1 MAGLTTLAMP
11 NYRQKNEFNLPDLPS
26 LLNTNPQ
33 QLQDMLRRIQLSG
46 GGGVSDSGLR
56 YGGRVGGNI
65 PLSNDSSLNAGVS
78 GYGYDDKVVPT
89 GLDVAYNFGKN
100 TVGGNYKENNYV
112 EGIDPR
118 TFLDTGK
125 LLQLF
130 YSRQF

>member
-1 MAGLTTLAMP
+1 MAGLTTLAIP

-26 LLNTNPQ
+26 LLNTNPE

-46 GGGVSDSGLR
+46 RGGVSDYGLS

-65 PLSNDSSLNAGVS
+65 PLSDDSSLNAGVS

-100 TVGGNYKENNYV
+100 TVGGSYKENNYV
-112 EGIDPR
+112 QGADDKAFI
-118 TFLDTGK
+118 DTGK

>member
-1 MAGLTTLAMP
+1 MAGLSTLAMP

-26 LLNTNPQ
+26 LLNTNPE
-33 QLQDMLRRIQLSG
+33 QLQDMLSRIQLNAR
-46 GGGVSDSGLR
+46 GGVNDYGLS

-65 PLSNDSSLNAGVS
+65 PLSNNSSLNAGVS

-112 EGIDPR
+112 EGLDPR
-118 TFLDTGK
+118 TFIDTGK

>member
-11 NYRQKNEFNLPDLPS
+11 NYRKKDEFNLPDLPS
-26 LLNTNPQ
+26 LLNTNPE
-33 QLQDMLRRIQLSG
+33 QLQDMLSRIQLSG
-46 GGGVSDSGLR
+46 RGGVSDYGLS

-100 TVGGNYKENNYV
+100 TVGGNYKQNNYV
-112 EGIDPR
+112 QGADDK
-118 TFLDTGK
+118 TFIDTGK

>member
-1 MAGLTTLAMP
+1 MAGLTSLATP
-11 NYRQKNEFNLPDLPS
+11 NYRKRDEFNLPDLPS
-26 LLNTNPQ
+26 LLNTNPE
-33 QLQDMLRRIQLSG
+33 QLQDMLSRIQLNAR
-46 GGGVSDSGLR
+46 GGVNDYGLS

-112 EGIDPR
+112 EGLDPR

>member
-11 NYRQKNEFNLPDLPS
+11 NYRKQDEFNLPDLPS

-65 PLSNDSSLNAGVS
+65 PLSNNSSLNAGVS

-112 EGIDPR
+112 EGLDPR
-118 TFLDTGK
+118 TFIDTGK